1 MLLLSQLN
9 SEVAFNKLGKECCLK
24 EYLFTKNRKAICLTI
39 LAAVLWGTSFPAI
52 RIGLR
57 YVDALLFVFL
67 RFFVA
72 FIVTLMILLVTRK
85 VKFEVHENKK
95 LLIFLGLSN
104 GVAYLL
110 QYLGMNYTSA
120 AKASLFVNLTAVW
133 VSLFSPKLI
142 NEHFGRKKA
151 VGVILGLLGL
161 FLVTTNLNFEILSR
175 EQLVGDILVISAG
188 IVWSLFIIYNKK
200 MVMND
205 KDIFQEII
213 FILLITLLPMLPFV
227 LFSVNKLFFI
237 PIEGWLSISYTAI
250 FCWVIPYYLWLEG
263 LKHISASNST
273 ILLLT
278 EILVATTIGILFL
291 DEIFTLVMVIGGFL
305 IFIAVVLASRQSN

>member
-1 MLLLSQLN
+1 M
-9 SEVAFNKLGKECCLK
+9 K
-24 EYLFTKNRKAICLTI
+24 EYLFTKNRKAIYFTI
-39 LAAVLWGTSFPAI
+39 FAAFLWGTSFPAI

-67 RFFVA
+67 RFLVA

-85 VKFEVHENKK
+85 ITFKVHENKK

-175 EQLVGDILVISAG
+175 EQLVGDMLVISAG

-205 KDIFQEII
+205 KDVLQEII
-213 FILLITLLPMLPFV
+213 LILLITLLPMLPFV

-237 PIEGWLSISYTAI
+237 PIEGWLAISYTAI

-291 DEIFTLVMVIGGFL
+291 DERFTLVMAIGGFL
-305 IFIAVVLASRQSN
+305 IFIAVVLASRHSN

>member
-1 MLLLSQLN
+1 
-9 SEVAFNKLGKECCLK
+9 LK
-24 EYLFTKNRKAICLTI
+24 EYLLTKNRKAIYFTI
-39 LAAVLWGTSFPAI
+39 FAAVLWGTSFPAI

-57 YVDALLFVFL
+57 YVDTLLFVFL
-67 RFFVA
+67 RFLVA
-72 FIVTLMILLVTRK
+72 FIVTLMMLLVTRNI
-85 VKFEVHENKK
+85 KFKANENKK

-133 VSLFSPKLI
+133 VSLFSPKLV

-151 VGVILGLLGL
+151 VGVISGLLGL

-175 EQLVGDILVISAG
+175 EQLIGDVLVISAG
-188 IVWSLFIIYNKK
+188 IIWSLFIIYNKK
-200 MVMND
+200 MVMDD
-205 KDIFQEII
+205 KDVLQEII
-213 FILLITLLPMLPFV
+213 LILLITLLPMLPFV
-227 LFSVNKLFFI
+227 VFSVNKLFFI
-237 PIEGWLSISYTAI
+237 PIEGWLSIGYTAI

-278 EILVATTIGILFL
+278 EILVATTIGILVL
-291 DEIFTLVMVIGGFL
+291 DEILTFVMAIGGFL
-305 IFIAVVLASRQSN
+305 IFIAVVLASRNSN

>member
-1 MLLLSQLN
+1 M
-9 SEVAFNKLGKECCLK
+9 VFNKLGKECCLK
-24 EYLFTKNRKAICLTI
+24 EYLFTKNRKAIYFTI
-39 LAAVLWGTSFPAI
+39 FAAFLWGTSFPAI

-67 RFFVA
+67 RFLVA

-85 VKFEVHENKK
+85 ITFKVHENKK

-175 EQLVGDILVISAG
+175 EQLLGDMLVISAG
-188 IVWSLFIIYNKK
+188 IVWSLFIIYSKK

-205 KDIFQEII
+205 KDVLQEII
-213 FILLITLLPMLPFV
+213 LILLITLLPMLPFV

-237 PIEGWLSISYTAI
+237 PIEGWLAISYTAI

-278 EILVATTIGILFL
+278 EILVATTIGILLL
-291 DEIFTLVMVIGGFL
+291 DEIFTLVMAIGGFL
-305 IFIAVVLASRQSN
+305 IFIAVVLASRHSN